1 MLTGSA
7 AVLIISL
14 WLSFQLRYDFRVP
27 DFAWED
33 LRLLLLWIVPLKLLV
48 LSYFGQLD
56 ALPGFFGWADVKRI
70 ALALSLVGGVLLI
83 LNVVTGGMSA
93 MAPPRSVAVIDTLLG
108 ASGLFLLRYVLNRIS
123 AGATEFFN
131 RGRQVEPV
139 VVVGAGEA
147 GAMYA
152 QSIRRHSDRRKARQ
166 VLFFLDD
173 DPSKRGSL
181 LHGFPVLGAPDRLAD
196 LREKHSFRTVII
208 AMPSAHQRRIRQLI
222 RSITETG
229 CRVEVVPHIADLA
242 SGMSVITDLH
252 TPQIEDV
259 LGRPEVVLDQVGIQ
273 EMLRG
278 QRVLIT
284 GAGGSIG
291 YELASQIAATGPDC
305 LILLERSEYALY
317 RLEEDL
323 RMRFPHCR
331 IEPRLLDLNN
341 ISGVEALFGQHKP
354 GWVFHAAAH
363 KHVPI
368 TEREPFETLSNNT
381 VVTCN
386 LVDTAL
392 RHHCR
397 RFVFISTDKAVKP
410 ANILGASKR
419 LAEMYLQTKAQD
431 LLASAGSTGCKLL
444 AVRFGNVLGSSGS
457 VIPLFQ
463 QQIAKGGPVT
473 VTDPDTT
480 RFFMTLREAV
490 GLILQCALQ
499 AEGGE
504 IFVLDMGDPVRIQ
517 DLARQMIQL
526 SGFQPDIDIP
536 IQFIGLRPGE
546 KLHEDLHQDSEKH
559 ESTRHPR
566 ILRFLGTALDKGRME
581 QILTQLKKEITAEPS
596 NPQRIRQFLTEVI
609 GDFRESGAEPAR
621 TEKL

>member
-1 MLTGSA
+1 M
-7 AVLIISL
+7 
-14 WLSFQLRYDFRVP
+14 
-27 DFAWED
+27 
-33 LRLLLLWIVPLKLLV
+33 LLLWIVPLKLLV

-70 ALALSLVGGVLLI
+70 AIALSLVGGVLLI
-83 LNVVTGGMSA
+83 LNILTGGMSA
-93 MAPPRSVAVIDTLLG
+93 LAPPRSVAVIDTLLG
-108 ASGLFLLRYVLNRIS
+108 ASGLFVLRYGLNRLS
-123 AGATEFFN
+123 AGSTEFFS
-131 RGRQVEPV
+131 RGRNVEPV
-139 VVVGAGEA
+139 VVIGAGEA

-173 DPSKRGSL
+173 DASKRGSL
-181 LHGFPVLGAPDRLAD
+181 LHGIPVLGSPDELAD
-196 LREKHSFRTVII
+196 LREKHSFRTVVI
-208 AMPSAHQRRIRQLI
+208 AMPSATQRRIRQLI
-222 RSITETG
+222 RTITETG

-242 SGMSVITDLH
+242 SGLSVITDLH

-259 LGRPEVVLDQVGIQ
+259 LGRPEVVLDQIGIQ

-278 QRVLIT
+278 QCILIT

-291 YELASQIAATGPDC
+291 YELATQIAATGPDC
-305 LILLERSEYALY
+305 LLLLERSEYALY

-323 RMRFPHCR
+323 RTRFPHCP
-331 IEPRLLDLNN
+331 IEPRLLDLNHQ
-341 ISGVEALFGQHKP
+341 SGVKALFEQYKP

-368 TEREPFETLSNNT
+368 TEREPHETLNNNT
-381 VVTCN
+381 IATCD
-386 LVDTAL
+386 LVDTAI
-392 RHHCR
+392 RYQCR

-419 LAEMYLQTKAQD
+419 LAEMYLQSKAQE
-431 LLASAGSTGCKLL
+431 LSRNSGCKLL

-463 QQIAKGGPVT
+463 QQITKGGPVT
-473 VTDPDTT
+473 VTDPNTT

-504 IFVLDMGDPVRIQ
+504 IFVLDMGEPVRIL

-526 SGFQPDIDIP
+526 SGFQPEIDIP
-536 IQFIGLRPGE
+536 IKFIGLRPGE

-559 ESTRHPR
+559 ESTPHPR
-566 ILRFLGTALDKGRME
+566 ILRFLGEALDME
-581 QILTQLKKEITAEPS
+581 AMNDIIRSLRQEIATEPAD
-596 NPQRIRQFLTEVI
+596 PMRIRQFLSEVM
-609 GDFRESGAEPAR
+609 GDFRESGSALQ
-621 TEKL
+621 TDKGEKSPTLPLN

>member
-1 MLTGSA
+1 MLF
-7 AVLIISL
+7 L
-14 WLSFQLRYDFRVP
+14 WV
-27 DFAWED
+27 
-33 LRLLLLWIVPLKLLV
+33 VPLKLLV

-70 ALALSLVGGVLLI
+70 SLALSLVGGVLLI
-83 LNVVTGGMSA
+83 LNVFTGGMSE

-108 ASGLFLLRYVLNRIS
+108 ASGLFVFRYGLNRIS
-123 AGATEFFN
+123 AGATEFFS
-131 RGRQVEPV
+131 RGRSVEPV

-147 GAMYA
+147 GALYA
-152 QSIRRHSDRRKARQ
+152 QSIRRYSDHRKPRQ

-173 DPSKRGSL
+173 DPSKKGSL
-181 LHGFPVLGAPDRLAD
+181 LHGIPVLGSPDHLAE
-196 LREKHSFRTVII
+196 LREKHSFRTVVI

-222 RSITETG
+222 RAITDCG
-229 CRVEVVPHIADLA
+229 CRVEVVPHMADLA
-242 SGMSVITDLH
+242 SGMSVITDLR

-259 LGRPEVVLDQVGIQ
+259 LGRPEVVLDHAGIQ

-278 QRVLIT
+278 QCVLIT

-291 YELASQIAATGPDC
+291 HELASQVAATGPDR
-305 LILLERSEYALY
+305 LILLERSEFALY
-317 RLEEDL
+317 RVEEDL
-323 RMRFPHCR
+323 RSRFPHCR

-341 ISGVEALFGQHKP
+341 QAGLEALFEQRKP

-368 TEREPFETLSNNT
+368 TEREPIETLNNNT
-381 VVTCN
+381 LLTGN

-392 RHHCR
+392 RYQCR

-419 LAEMYLQTKAQD
+419 LAEMYLQSKAQE
-431 LLASAGSTGCKLL
+431 LSASAAATDCKLL

-473 VTDPDTT
+473 VTDPETT

-526 SGFQPDIDIP
+526 SGLQPDIDIP
-536 IQFIGLRPGE
+536 IEFIGLRPGE

-559 ESTRHPR
+559 ETTQHPR
-566 ILRFLGTALDKGRME
+566 ILRFLGTALEIQRME
-581 QILTQLKKEITAEPS
+581 EVLKKLREEITS
-596 NPQRIRQFLTEVI
+596 DTTDPQQIRLYLSEVI
-609 GDFRESGAEPAR
+609 GDFREPGFEPPR
-621 TEKL
+621 TENL